1 MSNASSEAGELKSYI
16 GVPLGRDIERTK
28 LVLGEWFVQK
38 IPEATAVDVV
48 SMKQPKGNGGS
59 SETWL
64 TTLNVRTG
72 RDVVTQDFVVRMK
85 PSEFRMFWR
94 ENFEEQYRL
103 ITFLGAETDVPVPAI
118 PFYEPD
124 PSVLGVPFWVMQKVE
139 GQVPSDSPPY
149 HTGSFLSDATVEQR
163 RKLWRSGLEAAAKVA
178 KVDVSRMPR
187 IVDLR
192 PGESGLEES
201 LRNWT
206 EAMDWACHGKPSP
219 ILRRTIDWL
228 WANMPARRDTGL
240 SWGDC
245 RIGNMIFRDW
255 ECVAVIDWDT
265 ITLAGPQLDLA
276 HWLLMDEYFTIGL
289 GLPSLPGMGSRDETI
304 ALWEELTGL
313 TADQLAWHEVL
324 AAFRLE
330 INGVR
335 GMSMLPAEICAKL
348 TFEDGDTVLTRQL
361 RRVLLRVAGVR
372 VD

>member
-1 MSNASSEAGELKSYI
+1 MSNASSEGPELKTYI
-16 GVPLGRDIERTK
+16 GLPLSRDIERTK
-28 LVLGEWFVQK
+28 LVLGEWFAEK
-38 IPEATAVDVV
+38 IPEAKAVDVV
-48 SMKQPKGNGGS
+48 SMKRPKGNGGS
-59 SETWL
+59 SETWV

-72 RDVVTQDFVVRMK
+72 REVVAQEYVVRMK
-85 PSEFRMFWR
+85 PREFRMFWR
-94 ENFEEQYRL
+94 ENFEEQYRF
-103 ITFLGAETDVPVPAI
+103 INFLGAETDVPVPAI

-124 PSVLGVPFWVMQKVE
+124 PAVIGVPFWVMEKVQGE
-139 GQVPSDSPPY
+139 VPSDDPPY
-149 HTGSFLSDATVEQR
+149 HIDSFLSAATVEQR
-163 RKLWRSGLEAAAKVA
+163 RKLWRSGLAAATKVA
-178 KVDVSRMPR
+178 KVDIARMPR

-192 PGESGLEES
+192 PNESGLEEN

-206 EAMDWACHGKPSP
+206 EAMDWACQGKPSP

-228 WANMPARRDTGL
+228 WTNMPVRRDTGL

-245 RIGNMIFRDW
+245 RIGNMIFRNW
-255 ECVAVIDWDT
+255 ECAAVIDWDT

-289 GLPSLPGMGSRDETI
+289 GLPPLPGMGSRDETI
-304 ALWEELTGL
+304 ALWEEFTGFS
-313 TADQLAWHEVL
+313 ADQLAWHEVL

-361 RRVLLRVAGVR
+361 RRVLLRVAGIR
-372 VD
+372 VE